1 MNLSKLGRMCCCVAS
16 LSISLATPS
25 TADEGR
31 GVNGGQLV
39 DRGAIHVEFIG
50 GQDYSL
56 LIFAISDKSQKP
68 IPVDGEIAFA
78 IAELNGEATQ
88 IPLTSSGSSFL
99 SSSEG
104 SKLKKGDEV
113 WFIARMS
120 NGETLKAKFISR

>member
-1 MNLSKLGRMCCCVAS
+1 MNLTKLQRVAFC
-16 LSISLATPS
+16 LSTLSFSLATPS
-25 TADEGR
+25 VAHEGR
-31 GVNGGQLV
+31 GINGGQLV
-39 DRGAIHVEFIG
+39 DRGAIHVEFMG

-68 IPVDGEIAFA
+68 IPVDGKIAFA

-88 IPLTSSGSSFL
+88 IPLTSDGSSFL

-104 SKLKKGDEV
+104 SELKKGDEV

>member
-1 MNLSKLGRMCCCVAS
+1 MSFYVTALSLFV
-16 LSISLATPS
+16 ATPS
-25 TADEGR
+25 NAHEGR

-39 DRGAIHVEFIG
+39 DKGSIHVEFIG

-68 IPVDGEIAFA
+68 VPVEGKIAFA

-88 IPLTSSGSSFL
+88 IPLTSDGSSFL

-104 SKLKKGDEV
+104 SELKKGDEV

-120 NGETLKAKFISR
+120 NGETLKAKFISK

>member
-1 MNLSKLGRMCCCVAS
+1 MNLSKLGRMSWWLAA
-16 LSISLATPS
+16 LSFSLATPS

-78 IAELNGEATQ
+78 IAELNGETTQ

-113 WFIARMS
+113 WFVARMS